1 MGAPSPQVLIVG
13 AGPSGLAA
21 ALFLTRRGVPVRIID
36 AAAGPT
42 TTSKALAVNPRTL
55 ELLEDTGVADR
66 IRAEG
71 QRVEAVRISRNGR
84 VAATLRPRWQ
94 RIAPDRPMTAL
105 PQARTEALLA
115 ETLAALGVTIDR
127 PLALT
132 GLSQDANAVHATLS
146 SGETV
151 SVPLLL
157 GADGAHSA
165 VRHALNL
172 SFEGDSSPTLWNLM
186 DVEGPPAEA
195 HTARVDLQPAG
206 PVVILPLSP
215 GVFRLIGFGGDLLN
229 RLPADFTPGRVL
241 WESTFKVSHRLA
253 PAMAVGRVA
262 LAGDAAHIH
271 SPVGGRG
278 MNLGIEDAFV
288 FAACA
293 ADALAGQSG
302 RLEDYTRLRH
312 PIDAA
317 WVRTARTMTGRIETP
332 GLLGALALRFAPPLL
347 ARLPFV
353 VDAAIGRAMG
363 LDHPVRVR

>member
-1 MGAPSPQVLIVG
+1 MSAPSPQVLIVG

-71 QRVEAVRISRNGR
+71 QQVEAVRISRAGR
-84 VAATLRPRWQ
+84 IAATLRPRWS
-94 RIAPDRPMTAL
+94 RIAPNRPMTAL

-115 ETLAALGVTIDR
+115 EALAALGVAVDR

-132 GLSQDANAVHATLS
+132 ALTQDANAVQAALS

-151 SVPLLL
+151 TVPLLL

-172 SFEGDSSPTLWNLM
+172 SFEGDSSPTLWDLM
-186 DVEGPPAEA
+186 DVEGPPADA
-195 HTARVDLQPAG
+195 RTVRVDLQPAG

-215 GVFRLIGFGGDLLN
+215 GVFRRIGFGGDLLN
-229 RLPADFTPGRVL
+229 RLPADVAPGRVR
-241 WESTFKVSHRLA
+241 WESTFRVSHRLA
-253 PAMAVGRVA
+253 PTMAVGRVA

-278 MNLGIEDAFV
+278 MNLGIEDGFV
-288 FAACA
+288 FAACG

-302 RLEDYTRLRH
+302 RLEDYSRLRH
-312 PIDAA
+312 PVDAA
-317 WVRTARTMTGRIETP
+317 WVRTARAMTATIEKPGFIGR
-332 GLLGALALRFAPPLL
+332 LALQFAPPLL
-347 ARLPFV
+347 ARLPFLL
-353 VDAAIGRAMG
+353 DAAIRRAMG